1 MGELP
6 METAV
11 FSPSD
16 SGSVVQLEGTV
27 GCQLRKS
34 SRTSGGMS
42 VPEIAVSGGEEWSS
56 LDMRASELLSFASL
70 SPAFMCDTALG
81 FFFLKS
87 TITSS
92 ACKSSQSTHWFSD
105 SGYPF
110 HLTRYCTLR
119 PLPNLRDCR
128 ISSTLYSSSPSIRSG
143 GGLVKFG
150 PWSSV
155 S

>member
-6 METAV
+6 VETAV

-16 SGSVVQLEGTV
+16 SGGVVQLEGTV
-27 GCQLRKS
+27 GRQSRKS
-34 SRTSGGMS
+34 CLTSGGMS
-42 VPEIAVSGGEEWSS
+42 AGEIIASGEEEWSS
-56 LDMRASELLSFASL
+56 LDMRDWLLSFASL
-70 SPAFMCDTALG
+70 PSAFMCDTAAG

-87 TITSS
+87 AIILS

-119 PLPNLRDCR
+119 PLPYFRDWR
-128 ISSTLYSSSPSIRSG
+128 MSSTSYSSSPLIRSG
-143 GGLVKFG
+143 GGLVKLG